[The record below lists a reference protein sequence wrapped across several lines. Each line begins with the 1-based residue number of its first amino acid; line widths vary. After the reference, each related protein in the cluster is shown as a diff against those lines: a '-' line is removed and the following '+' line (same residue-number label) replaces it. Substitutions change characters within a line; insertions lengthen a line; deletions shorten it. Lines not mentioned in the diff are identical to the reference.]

1 MKITMMMMMTSDNDD
16 DDDEPRFIDACYSA
30 QQIEGM
36 C

>member
-30 QQIEGM
+30 Q
-36 C
+36 